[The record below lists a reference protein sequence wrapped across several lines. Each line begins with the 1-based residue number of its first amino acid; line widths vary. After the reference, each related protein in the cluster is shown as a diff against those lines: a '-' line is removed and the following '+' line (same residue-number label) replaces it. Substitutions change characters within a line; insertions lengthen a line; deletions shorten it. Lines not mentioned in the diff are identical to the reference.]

1 MTNLDK
7 IEKDFDEKYNYNKGE
22 CYEFMEF
29 CLDQLTPKEIAAFYR
44 QKITKLLEQQVLDE
58 IYLTNTIINKLKQEI
73 LEKLEFLI
81 YTEKQLSDTGERD
94 MFGKGKVYGYN
105 RGIEEAKNI
114 IENLWNQKLTK

>member
-44 QKITKLLEQQVLDE
+44 QKIEELLKLEVETQSYKWYVEGWNDCKQNILDKMMLGQKKIRLVVNGLEQ
-58 IYLTNTIINKLKQEI
+58 I
-73 LEKLEFLI
+73 
-81 YTEKQLSDTGERD
+81 
-94 MFGKGKVYGYN
+94 
-105 RGIEEAKNI
+105 
-114 IENLWNQKLTK
+114 